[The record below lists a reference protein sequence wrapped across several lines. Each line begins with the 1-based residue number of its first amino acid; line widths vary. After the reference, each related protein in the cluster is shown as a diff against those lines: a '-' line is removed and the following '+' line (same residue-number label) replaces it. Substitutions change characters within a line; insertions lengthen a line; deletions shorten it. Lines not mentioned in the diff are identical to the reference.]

1 MGAIYTGGVNFSAPY
16 GGKNTKELEE
26 KVRIQGERIGTL
38 EEKVPFDFATTSVGE
53 YGYKDAE
60 GKFHKFGEEKEN
72 GEEPEPTPSETVQ
85 IEVVTLPSGKKV
97 YRFSS
102 EDASP
107 DTVAMLSES
116 VRIYAQNSTGA
127 LEVYTRGADSAAIK
141 VDEGTRLESTTVGKA
156 IVQIMSKGYVQEL
169 IFGNGEKNKNSVIE
183 LPFSFG
189 IDADGNCGFKKP
201 GADTVTPFKSGGNF
215 EVSWI
220 ADLKTM
226 ALSSAVV
233 GNGLGVSG
241 RLCAVQINE
250 NGFGQTKL
258 RVVNSS
264 GSIAA
269 IDLGTELAAGGTDLY
284 GIENKKI
291 ISKLKEILNL
301 SFTPVIVYNPDAQTI
316 AQIFSS
322 DTNVMLPFMIS
333 ERRGNPICF
342 SVTHFWLETP
352 I

>member
-1 MGAIYTGGVNFSAPY
+1 MGAIYAGGINFSAPY
-16 GGKNTKELEE
+16 GGKSTKELEE

-38 EEKVPFDFATTSVGE
+38 EEKVPFDFATTSVGA

-60 GKFHKFGEEKEN
+60 GRFHKFGEEKEN

-97 YRFSS
+97 YQFSS

-116 VRIYAQNSTGA
+116 VRIYTQNSTGA
-127 LEVYTRGADSAAIK
+127 LEVYTRGNDSAAIK
-141 VDEGTRLESTTVGKA
+141 VDEGTRLESADAGRAV
-156 IVQIMSKGYVQEL
+156 VRIMSKGYTQEL
-169 IFGNGEKNKNSVIE
+169 VFGNGEKNKNNVIT
-183 LPFSFG
+183 LPFGFG

-201 GADTVTPFKSGGNF
+201 GADTVTPFKSGGSF
-215 EVSWI
+215 EVSRI
-220 ADLKTM
+220 ANLKTM
-226 ALSSAVV
+226 SLSSAVV

-241 RLCAVQINE
+241 RLCAAQMHSD
-250 NGFGQTKL
+250 GFGQTKL
-258 RVVNSS
+258 RIINSS

-269 IDLGTELAAGGTDLY
+269 VDLVSELTAGGADLY
-284 GIENKKI
+284 GIENRKI
-291 ISKLKEILNL
+291 IQKIKEILNL
-301 SFTPVIVYNPDAQTI
+301 SFTPGIVYNPDAQVV

-322 DTNVMLPFMIS
+322 DLNCMIPFMIS
-333 ERRGNPICF
+333 ERGGNPICF